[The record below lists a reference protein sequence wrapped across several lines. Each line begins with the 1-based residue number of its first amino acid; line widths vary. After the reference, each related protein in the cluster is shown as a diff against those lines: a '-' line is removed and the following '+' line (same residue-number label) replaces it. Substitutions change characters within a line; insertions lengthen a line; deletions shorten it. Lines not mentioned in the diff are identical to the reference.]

1 MSAKSDATCWGSV
14 AKLFHWTIALFV
26 IGLLV
31 GGLTMTDMKVSPDKF
46 KLYALHKSIGI
57 TVLVLMLLRFAW
69 RGVDPRP
76 KDVAGMA
83 PIIAFAAHAVHRLL
97 YVALLAMPIS
107 GWVYNSASNFPL
119 QWFGLVQL
127 PAIVA
132 PDKALKALAHE
143 VHEVLA
149 WTIIALL
156 LAHIAGALKHH
167 FIDRDDKL
175 RRTLPFCRPRVDAVA
190 PQLASPPASTD
201 TP

>member
-1 MSAKSDATCWGSV
+1 MSAKSDATRWGSV
-14 AKLFHWTIALFV
+14 AKAFHWTIAVLV

-31 GGLTMTDMKVSPDKF
+31 GGLTMTDMKVSPEKF

-57 TVLVLMLLRFAW
+57 TVLALMLLRFAW
-69 RGVDPRP
+69 RGIDPRP
-76 KDVAGMA
+76 QDVAGMA
-83 PIIAFAAHAVHRLL
+83 PIVAFAAHAVHRLL
-97 YVALLAMPIS
+97 YVALIAMPIS

-132 PDKALKALAHE
+132 PDKGLKELAHE

-167 FIDRDDKL
+167 FIDRDDTL
-175 RRTLPFCRPRVDAVA
+175 RRMLPFAKPRAAAAVA
-190 PQLASPPASTD
+190 PIPQPEPTD
-201 TP
+201 KTP

>member
-1 MSAKSDATCWGSV
+1 MSARSDVTRWGSV
-14 AKLFHWTIALFV
+14 AKFFHWTIALLV
-26 IGLLV
+26 IGLLI

-46 KLYALHKSIGI
+46 KLYALHKSVGI

-69 RGVDPRP
+69 RGIDPRP
-76 KDVAGMA
+76 QDVAGMA
-83 PIIAFAAHAVHRLL
+83 PWVAFAAHAVHRLL
-97 YVALLAMPIS
+97 YVALIAMPIS

-132 PDKALKALAHE
+132 PDKELKALANG
-143 VHEVLA
+143 VHEALA

-156 LAHIAGALKHH
+156 LVHVAGALKHH
-167 FIDRDDKL
+167 LIDRDDTL
-175 RRTLPFCRPRVDAVA
+175 RRMLPFAKPRAEA
-190 PQLASPPASTD
+190 TLANTTNPTTD

>member
-1 MSAKSDATCWGSV
+1 MSARSDTTRWGSV
-14 AKLFHWTIALFV
+14 AKFFHWTIALFV

-46 KLYALHKSIGI
+46 KLYALHKSFGI

-76 KDVAGMA
+76 QDVAGMA
-83 PIIAFAAHAVHRLL
+83 PVVAFAAHAVHRLL

-127 PAIVA
+127 PAIVG
-132 PDKALKALAHE
+132 PDKDLKELAHG
-143 VHEVLA
+143 VHEFLA
-149 WTIIALL
+149 WTLIALL

-167 FIDRDDKL
+167 FIDRDDTL
-175 RRTLPFCRPRVDAVA
+175 RRMLPFAKPRAETT
-190 PQLASPPASTD
+190 LATAAQPEPTD

>member
-1 MSAKSDATCWGSV
+1 V
-14 AKLFHWTIALFV
+14 AKFFHWTIALFV

-46 KLYALHKSIGI
+46 KLYALHKSFGI
-57 TVLVLMLLRFAW
+57 TVLALMLLRFAW

-76 KDVAGMA
+76 SDVPGMA
-83 PIIAFAAHAVHRLL
+83 PVVAFAAHAVHRLL

-119 QWFGLVQL
+119 QWFGLVNL
-127 PAIVA
+127 PAIVG
-132 PDKALKALAHE
+132 PDKDLKALAHE

-167 FIDRDDKL
+167 FIDRDDTL
-175 RRTLPFCRPRVDAVA
+175 RRMLPFAKTRAETPAAPA
-190 PQLASPPASTD
+190 PQPEPTD